1 MGLGPHGGMH
11 NPQVLHSDQ
20 EPFPA
25 KRGEV
30 PESDL
35 EVLVG
40 GVVRERLQG
49 HGVCGRESESP
60 CPCTGCPTL
69 TAWSLGALTG
79 AALDVVAVPDILLFP
94 NTSLSVKF
102 AALADPGA
110 CLLAWDLLAADV
122 FNVWADAVAPLS
134 PEPPLSI
141 HCRDRGSWACTKEG
155 SQ

>member
-1 MGLGPHGGMH
+1 M
-11 NPQVLHSDQ
+11 
-20 EPFPA
+20 
-25 KRGEV
+25 
-30 PESDL
+30 
-35 EVLVG
+35 
-40 GVVRERLQG
+40 RERLQG
-49 HGVCGRESESP
+49 HGVRSRESESP

-69 TAWSLGALTG
+69 EAWSLEALTG
-79 AALDVVAVPDILLFP
+79 AALDVVAVPDILQFP

-122 FNVWADAVAPLS
+122 FNVWADAVAPLP

>member
-1 MGLGPHGGMH
+1 M
-11 NPQVLHSDQ
+11 
-20 EPFPA
+20 
-25 KRGEV
+25 
-30 PESDL
+30 
-35 EVLVG
+35 
-40 GVVRERLQG
+40 RERLQE
-49 HGVCGRESESP
+49 HGICGRESESP

-69 TAWSLGALTG
+69 AAWSLGALTG

-122 FNVWADAVAPLS
+122 FNAWADAVAPLP
-134 PEPPLSI
+134 PEPPLSS

-155 SQ
+155 SQGAQRKEGGLRKTVGRIGCGKGGSDMESRHWGQEWRD